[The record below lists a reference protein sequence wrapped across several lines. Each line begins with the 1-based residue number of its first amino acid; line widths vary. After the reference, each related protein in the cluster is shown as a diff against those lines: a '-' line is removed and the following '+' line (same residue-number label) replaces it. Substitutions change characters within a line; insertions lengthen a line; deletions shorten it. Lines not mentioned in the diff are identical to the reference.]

1 MGRAG
6 LSALCRVDVVIAKEI
21 IRLARLTWNLA
32 RIEFDAQRKE
42 TVSGLIWVA
51 LWPLLQVGGFLLVF
65 HFVRGGSRH
74 TDSAAILAAY
84 LGVLVW
90 SAAVTV
96 LMSNLRILSANREL
110 IMHIRFPITILSIV
124 DVTVKY
130 VLFLVQLVVALG
142 IWLAV
147 VPNDQWYLALAYLPL
162 YLVAFYCALVVM
174 AWLAS
179 LIGAAVPE
187 VASIIPPMLV
197 VLLALSPVF
206 QPDLEA
212 LPWMIQRLN
221 DVNPF
226 SIWVSAFYATIGVSP
241 AGPSAPIM
249 LLGSS
254 LIAVACARVLVDL
267 FYRNVARVI

>member
-1 MGRAG
+1 M
-6 LSALCRVDVVIAKEI
+6 DVVIAKEL

-32 RIEFDAQRKE
+32 RIELDSQRKE
-42 TVSGLIWVA
+42 TVSGLIWVV

-65 HFVRGGSRH
+65 HFVRGGSH
-74 TDSAAILAAY
+74 HADSAAVLAAY

-90 SAAVTV
+90 STAVTV
-96 LMSNLRILSANREL
+96 LMSNLRILNANREL
-110 IMHIRFPITILSIV
+110 ILHIRFPIAMLSVV

-130 VLFLVQLVVALG
+130 VLFLAQLCIALG

-147 VPNDQWYLALAYLPL
+147 VPNDHWLLALAYLPL

-187 VASIIPPMLV
+187 VASIIPPLLV

-206 QPDLEA
+206 QPNLDA
-212 LPWMIQRLN
+212 LPWIIQRLN

-226 SIWVSAFYATIGVSP
+226 SIWVSVFYATIGVSQ
-241 AGPSAPIM
+241 AGPSAPIL

-254 LIAVACARVLVDL
+254 LIAVICARILVDV

>member
-1 MGRAG
+1 M
-6 LSALCRVDVVIAKEI
+6 IAKEI

-32 RIEFDAQRKE
+32 RIELDSQRKE
-42 TVSGLIWVA
+42 TVSGLIWVV

-65 HFVRGGSRH
+65 HFVRGGGRH
-74 TDSAAILAAY
+74 TDSAAILATY

-90 SAAVTV
+90 STAVTV
-96 LMSNLRILSANREL
+96 LMSNLRILHTNRDL
-110 IMHIRFPITILSIV
+110 IMHIRFPITMLSVV

-130 VLFLVQLVVALG
+130 VLFLVQLCVALG

-147 VPNDQWYLALAYLPL
+147 APNDQWYLALAYLPL

-179 LIGAAVPE
+179 LVGVAVPE
-187 VASIIPPMLV
+187 VSAIIPPVLV

-212 LPWMIQRLN
+212 LPWMIQRIN

-226 SIWVSAFYATIGVSP
+226 SIWVSVFYATIGVPP
-241 AGPSAPIM
+241 AGPSAPIL

-254 LIAVACARVLVDL
+254 LIAVICVRVLVDGL
-267 FYRNVARVI
+267 YRNVARVI